1 MFFPLSTQSS
11 ERFRPMTS
19 HAETRFSLL
28 SALLGVSVI
37 GIALGLARAGYID
50 IPLLICLFLSPVV
63 ATRLLKWPSV
73 FAAGAG
79 GIVGA
84 ILASIVLMSARAG
97 GSINSYDLPTNGELF
112 LLSTSLALNVG
123 IFVAIV
129 RGAHN

>member
-1 MFFPLSTQSS
+1 MA
-11 ERFRPMTS
+11 S

-28 SALLGVSVI
+28 SALLGVSLI
-37 GIALGLARAGYID
+37 AIALGLARAGYID
-50 IPLLICLFLSPVV
+50 IPLLICLLLSPVV

-97 GSINSYDLPTNGELF
+97 GSINDLPTNSELF